1 MNQTEFAIALLI
13 QKEAEI
19 TALETELEKWKR
31 ISSMARPVVYDVDGK
46 PLHLVNVMRV
56 MNVTYV
62 DVQEAGN
69 ELPRR

>member
-46 PLHLVNVMRV
+46 LCI
-56 MNVTYV
+56 
-62 DVQEAGN
+62 
-69 ELPRR
+69 